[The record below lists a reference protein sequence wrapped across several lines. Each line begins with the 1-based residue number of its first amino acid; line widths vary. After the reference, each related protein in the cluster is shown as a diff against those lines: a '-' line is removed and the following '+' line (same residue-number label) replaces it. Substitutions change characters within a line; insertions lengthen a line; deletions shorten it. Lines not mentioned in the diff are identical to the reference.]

1 MFNKTGFDTTQ
12 IKYTGFITELSIE
25 SHSFYKLQDRV
36 ILGTDYPF
44 PLGEVYGFAGA
55 YPGKVVD
62 ETKGF
67 DVELKNKI
75 LFKNALNFLN
85 LDESKYI

>member
-1 MFNKTGFDTTQ
+1 MQ
-12 IKYTGFITELSIE
+12 ASL
-25 SHSFYKLQDRV
+25 FYKSQDRV

-62 ETKGF
+62 NNKNF
-67 DVELKNKI
+67 DEELKNKI
-75 LFKNALNFLN
+75 MFKNALNFLN

>member
-1 MFNKTGFDTTQ
+1 MIIFFD
-12 IKYTGFITELSIE
+12 F
-25 SHSFYKLQDRV
+25 QDRI

-55 YPGKVVD
+55 YPGKVVESIKSVD
-62 ETKGF
+62 SEI
-67 DVELKNKI
+67 KNKI
-75 LFKNALNFLN
+75 LFKNAVDFLN